1 MTVLR
6 SGLQSIR
13 RTDRYSSY
21 RRFLTEGRVVKD
33 P

>member
-1 MTVLR
+1 VLR
-6 SGLQSIR
+6 GGLQSIR
-13 RTDRYSSY
+13 RTETFSSY